1 MEFNMIFSYN
11 LIHAM
16 IRSATPILFAGLAAT
31 ITNST
36 NILNV
41 GIEGTML
48 IGAFIAVAVSF
59 TTGSWL
65 LGVLAAI
72 CVGVLVSG
80 IISLAHL
87 KYGGNIFAVGTTI
100 NIFALAVTKFGLNT
114 YLKSYGSFSSPD
126 IDPIPNISIGFLSK
140 NPVIDSIF
148 NNYSILELFAII
160 LVIVMWF
167 VLYKTVW
174 GLQIRSVGLNPMAA
188 QSSGVSSLGKQVQ
201 TLLISGAIAGIG
213 GAYISL
219 GYTTQ
224 FVENMTGG
232 RGFMG
237 IAAMFFGGGNPINM
251 WMGSLVFGFSDS
263 LAARLQSLGFYAQF
277 VLMVPYVAT
286 ILVFALSMYRQM
298 RREKKRKS
306 AI

>member
-1 MEFNMIFSYN
+1 MGNILSYN

-16 IRSATPILFAGLAAT
+16 IRSSTPILFAALAAT

-48 IGAFIAVAVSF
+48 MGAFVGVAVSY

-65 LGVLAAI
+65 MGVMAAI
-72 CVGVLVSG
+72 IAGVIVSG
-80 IISLAHL
+80 IIALAHL
-87 KYGGNIFAVGTTI
+87 KYGANIFAVGTTI
-100 NIFALAVTKFGLNT
+100 NIFAIAATKFGLNT

-126 IDPIPNISIGFLSK
+126 IAPIPNISIGFLAK
-140 NPVIDSIF
+140 NPVINSIF
-148 NNYSILELFAII
+148 NNYSILELLAIV
-160 LVIVMWF
+160 LVGVMYF

-174 GLQIRSVGLNPMAA
+174 GLQVRSVGLKPMAA
-188 QSSGVSSLGKQVQ
+188 QSSGVSSLGKKVQ
-201 TLLISGAIAGIG
+201 TLLLSGVLAGMG

-224 FVENMTGG
+224 FVENMTSG

-237 IAAMFFGGGNPINM
+237 IAAMFFGNGNPIAV
-251 WMGSLVFGFSDS
+251 WIGCLVFGFSDS
-263 LAARLQSLGFYAQF
+263 LGARMQSFGLYAQF
-277 VLMVPYVAT
+277 VLMVPYLAT
-286 ILVFALSMYRQM
+286 ILVLAISMYRKIS
-298 RREKKRKS
+298 REKKQRS